1 MITDDIDEYRTLL
14 EKVDVCGEKLCNE
27 FKKALEPIIPDI
39 DVQLGGIAMG
49 SNCISFDSP
58 SHSYRSDIRKLDDS
72 FVFDNVFS
80 EVFPELYYL
89 VNTDFGMYLSTDEV
103 DKVREALKK
112 LRMGN
117 MSELLPYCDEKMARS
132 ISKNI
137 SQDEIV
143 ELVEV
148 LKFIEAEYP
157 EYGKPSL
164 GATYYDNTEI
174 IAYILIIIPLC
185 GWEEWKKVERAV
197 LDKENLLKGKVGVT
211 CLEGLKE

>member
-39 DVQLGGIAMG
+39 DVHLGGIDVGVTA
-49 SNCISFDSP
+49 ISFDSA
-58 SHSYRSDIRKLDDS
+58 SHTDEVENSVLFDS
-72 FVFDNVFS
+72 VLVD
-80 EVFPELYYL
+80 VFPELYFDA
-89 VNTDFGMYLSTDEV
+89 NSDFGVFLFGYEV

-148 LKFIEAEYP
+148 LKFIEAKYP